1 MVRIPTAQLS
11 RFLFTG
17 QLPRRGCLQ
26 LRRCPISPLISHT
39 RQAFSTAPTTPPSTE
54 PAVVPLRK
62 QLKDQAKAAKLA
74 GAPKKK
80 IKKTDNQTVPG
91 WDLTV
96 GIEIHAQLNTPSK
109 LFSPASAPSSG
120 EDAIPPNTRV
130 APFDL
135 AIPGSQPL
143 FQPTTLIPAIRAALA
158 LNCQIQPISK
168 FDRKHYFHWDQP
180 SGYQITQYYHPFA
193 RSGKVTLLPRD
204 GIAAE
209 DGDVVEVGIKQVQM
223 EQDTAK
229 TLAQPN
235 STHFLDF
242 NRVGVP
248 LVEIITEPCI
258 HRPATAA
265 AFVRKVQMLL
275 KSVDA
280 CTSGLEQGGLRADVN
295 VSVKRTGETQLG
307 TRTEIKNLSSFK
319 AVEDAIIAE
328 RDRQISVLE
337 AGGKIEGETRGWSLG
352 STETRRLRGKEGE
365 VDYRYMPDPD
375 LGPVVISEDL
385 VKTLG
390 RTMEALPDEEVEV
403 LMRKY
408 GLSERD
414 AMALMLMEGRLE
426 YFYGVLE
433 ELERML
439 GVTAA
444 EDGEQKHAS
453 LAANWCLHEL
463 GKLSEAE
470 DIVET
475 ATEVVDITSQVPE
488 QDLAAILFYLHEK
501 KITAKV
507 AKDLL
512 WDVFRGTVVT
522 GGITEQIDSQDLWYK
537 EISEAEYISIADEV
551 IASQEKVLQDF
562 LKFKQ
567 GKSKAYPQGKLGF
580 LVGKM
585 MRAGPEQGKGMD
597 PSSAERVMRSRIE
610 EVYIPR
616 LESSAP
622 STWSTTAF
630 KPLISQG
637 PKILPAVVVKL
648 ALNPE
653 DAAAVHLYNHLEKD
667 STFLISSAL
676 PVAAVLEL
684 NVDRN
689 RAVRNAPM
697 DWAEHCDMVKL
708 HSSSI
713 AYTQCEEFDELVA
726 LGPPVIPQL
735 MLRYKSRDDLV
746 ALFAYELLHCI
757 LWGHETREWTVD
769 MKMQFDMW
777 VEWFEKGAWDEAP
790 HYRSREQRKD
800 GRHV

>member
-1 MVRIPTAQLS
+1 MARIPTAELS
-11 RFLFTG
+11 RYLLNG
-17 QLPRRGCLQ
+17 QLTRRGCLR
-26 LRRCPISPLISHT
+26 LRKYPLVPPISPS
-39 RQAFSTAPTTPPSTE
+39 RRAFSASPSTPPPPE
-54 PAVVPLRK
+54 PPVIPLRK
-62 QLKDQAKAAKLA
+62 QLKDQAKAAKLS
-74 GAPKKK
+74 GAPHNKKN
-80 IKKTDNQTVPG
+80 KKNTDNQTVPG

-96 GIEIHAQLNTPSK
+96 GIEIHAQLNTPHK
-109 LFSPASAPSSG
+109 LFSPASTPSAG

-158 LNCQIQPISK
+158 LNCEIQPISR

-180 SGYQITQYYHPFA
+180 AGYQITQYYHPFA
-193 RSGKVTLLPRD
+193 RSGSVTLLPRD
-204 GIAAE
+204 GIAPD
-209 DGDVVEVGIKQVQM
+209 DGPSVEIGIKQVQM

-235 STHFLDF
+235 STHYLDF

-248 LVEIITEPCI
+248 LVEMITEPCI

-280 CTSGLEQGGLRADVN
+280 CTSGMEQGGLRADVN
-295 VSVKRTGETQLG
+295 VSVKREGETRLG

-328 RDRQISVLE
+328 RDRQIAVLE

-375 LGPVVISEDL
+375 LGPVVIGEDL
-385 VKTLG
+385 VERLG
-390 RTMEALPDEEVEV
+390 GTMGTLPDEEVEV
-403 LMRKY
+403 LMRAY

-414 AMALMLMEGRLE
+414 AMALMQMEGRME

-439 GVTAA
+439 GVTASK
-444 EDGEQKHAS
+444 EGEQKHAI

-463 GKLSEAE
+463 GKLAEAE
-470 DIVET
+470 
-475 ATEVVDITSQVPE
+475 EVVVDNAGVEVLDASSRVPE
-488 QDLAAILFYLHEK
+488 QDLAAILFYLHQK
-501 KITAKV
+501 NITAKV
-507 AKDLL
+507 AKDLM

-522 GGITEQIDSQDLWYK
+522 GGVTEQIESQDLWYK
-537 EISEAEYISIADEV
+537 EISEEQYIAIADEV
-551 IASQEKVLQDF
+551 IEGQEKVLQDF
-562 LKFKQ
+562 IRFKQ

-597 PSSAERVMRSRIE
+597 PASAERVMRARIE

-616 LESSAP
+616 SE
-622 STWSTTAF
+622 
-630 KPLISQG
+630 G
-637 PKILPAVVVKL
+637 
-648 ALNPE
+648 
-653 DAAAVHLYNHLEKD
+653 
-667 STFLISSAL
+667 
-676 PVAAVLEL
+676 
-684 NVDRN
+684 
-689 RAVRNAPM
+689 
-697 DWAEHCDMVKL
+697 
-708 HSSSI
+708 
-713 AYTQCEEFDELVA
+713 
-726 LGPPVIPQL
+726 
-735 MLRYKSRDDLV
+735 
-746 ALFAYELLHCI
+746 
-757 LWGHETREWTVD
+757 
-769 MKMQFDMW
+769 
-777 VEWFEKGAWDEAP
+777 VE
-790 HYRSREQRKD
+790 
-800 GRHV
+800 